1 MPVSKNKLKI
11 PRIYLQIIRKNCN
24 LTRAE
29 LAQKLGVCT
38 STIDRYE
45 NGSCDFF
52 PDKLS
57 LYLNR
62 ISELC
67 GISIST
73 LLQNESDYQLKT
85 NKIRTL
91 AKDKAVSI
99 PAISSQKQL
108 ANIKLIQEQV
118 GLETLPDAVRLVA
131 EARIKYP
138 EIKLSEL
145 ADKLNITYA
154 VLTNILNKIKR
165 FAEDL
170 ERGQKYVNR

>member
-11 PRIYLQIIRKNCN
+11 PRLYLQIIRKNCN

-73 LLQNESDYQLKT
+73 LLQNESDYQLQT
-85 NKIRTL
+85 SKIRNI
-91 AKDKAVSI
+91 AVQKSLSV

-108 ANIKLIQEQV
+108 ANIKLIQERQ
-118 GLETLPDAVRLVA
+118 GLETLPEIARLVA
-131 EARIKYP
+131 EARINQP
-138 EIKLSEL
+138 DIKLSEL

-154 VLTNILNKIKR
+154 ALTNILNKIKR
-165 FAEDL
+165 IAEDL